1 MTLPYEI
8 IFSRTRGR
16 ISDMKELS
24 LDENDLNETWT
35 ERLRMVAGDERVIR
49 KFASFNM
56 DDEIQQI
63 EFEMQYP
70 VSDFADK
77 EYVIGLF
84 TLGMTIEWLKP
95 QVDSAKFTARALGTK
110 EEKNILY
117 DASHIEEYI
126 CKVDWIHYSMN
137 LVENLQVMDI
147 LIIHMCE
154 VNNYG
159 IYIWFVH

>member
-1 MTLPYEI
+1 MTLPYET

-95 QVDSAKFTARALGTK
+95 QVDSAKFTARVLGTK
-110 EEKNILY
+110 EEKTYRI
-117 DASHIEEYI
+117 HIKI
-126 CKVDWIHYSMN
+126 CRVDWIHYNMN
-137 LVENLQVMDI
+137 SVENLQVMDI
-147 LIIHMCE
+147 LITHMCE

>member
-110 EEKNILY
+110 EEKN
-117 DASHIEEYI
+117 SR
-126 CKVDWIHYSMN
+126 KRMN
-137 LVENLQVMDI
+137 
-147 LIIHMCE
+147 
-154 VNNYG
+154 
-159 IYIWFVH
+159 F

>member
-1 MTLPYEI
+1 
-8 IFSRTRGR
+8 
-16 ISDMKELS
+16 
-24 LDENDLNETWT
+24 
-35 ERLRMVAGDERVIR
+35 
-49 KFASFNM
+49 M

-110 EEKNILY
+110 EEKNMQNPYKDMQSRLDNKKFFWYLY
-117 DASHIEEYI
+117 RLRSDKTGSY
-126 CKVDWIHYSMN
+126 
-137 LVENLQVMDI
+137 
-147 LIIHMCE
+147 
-154 VNNYG
+154 
-159 IYIWFVH
+159 

>member
-1 MTLPYEI
+1 MTLPYET

-35 ERLRMVAGDERVIR
+35 ERLHMVAGDERVIR

-56 DDEIQQI
+56 DDGMEQI

-84 TLGMTIEWLKP
+84 TLGMTIEWLTP

-110 EEKNILY
+110 EEKTCRI
-117 DASHIEEYI
+117 HIKI

-147 LIIHMCE
+147 LITHMCE
-154 VNNYG
+154 VNNYE